1 MTMSSYSLLRYLCIL
16 QLRQYFELEGK
27 YGPNI
32 DVDVVLWLD
41 SRAFQKKSSLRD
53 AYGFVI
59 LNSELHDEFDKFKK
73 QETLPEY
80 IEYVELLEFWLKMQH
95 SPPLWFG
102 KQYNTLHNTEMDS
115 LLIDTRDKWGKKSSK
130 YVVPN
135 LQVDTVVISLPVKTA
150 LPIKATKSL
159 QHRGDHPLKM
169 QVASIIQ
176 TPASVLT
183 FEIQKVQFQKGGA
196 DCGLF
201 AIAFATDL
209 CYENNPVNLF
219 CLVQSQ

>member
-1 MTMSSYSLLRYLCIL
+1 MTSLTSSRNKKHSL
-16 QLRQYFELEGK
+16 
-27 YGPNI
+27 
-32 DVDVVLWLD
+32 
-41 SRAFQKKSSLRD
+41 S
-53 AYGFVI
+53 
-59 LNSELHDEFDKFKK
+59 
-73 QETLPEY
+73 TL
-80 IEYVELLEFWLKMQH
+80 
-95 SPPLWFG
+95 
-102 KQYNTLHNTEMDS
+102 NTLNCWSFGLRCNIHLHFGLVSSTTRCTIQKWIAS
-115 LLIDTRDKWGKKSSK
+115 LYIDTRDKWGKKSSK

-201 AIAFATDL
+201 AIAFATDP
-209 CYENNPVNLF
+209 CYVNNYVNLF
-219 CLVQSQ
+219 CLVE